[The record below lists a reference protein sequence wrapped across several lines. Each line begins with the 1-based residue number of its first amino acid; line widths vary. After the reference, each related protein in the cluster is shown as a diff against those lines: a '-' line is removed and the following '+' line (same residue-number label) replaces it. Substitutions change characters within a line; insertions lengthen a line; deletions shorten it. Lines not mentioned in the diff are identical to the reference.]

1 MSQIWEDRAEQVSYC
16 ALGIVFVFMT
26 SAVNMAQ
33 NGSANILKLGVCGIL
48 SVALGKRKLE
58 GRKQIQSLVHG
69 VGSIS
74 KPCTGF
80 FGNRRDIL
88 CPKMRSGLGAGS
100 RKSPKWEAV
109 SVTRTIGSSVSDSV
123 LLL

>member
-48 SVALGKRKLE
+48 SMALGKRKLE

-80 FGNRRDIL
+80 L
-88 CPKMRSGLGAGS
+88 
-100 RKSPKWEAV
+100 
-109 SVTRTIGSSVSDSV
+109 VTGGIFCVPR
-123 LLL
+123 